1 MAVGLLVPW
10 PLKIVIDSVLGSQPP
25 PDLVARWVT
34 GVERTKLLALAV
46 GGGLVLTL
54 LSNALSVATSYLKTR
69 LEQAI
74 ILDFRS
80 DLFHHAERLSVAFR
94 DQVSTSRLMYAINF
108 EAAAA
113 GTLIM
118 ALQPLAQGALTVMG
132 MVWITF
138 RIDPTLALLAV
149 TVVPILYYSSGY
161 YARYIQPRL
170 LQVKWMEADALS
182 IIHDAMAM
190 VPIVS
195 AFSRE
200 DHELSRFRRQGN
212 ATLRARVGITT
223 RQTMFSLTVNMTTAT
238 GTALVLGFGSYQALR
253 GRLTPGD
260 LLVVLAYVA
269 AVYKPLE
276 AISYTVG
283 SLQDNL
289 VGLRMA
295 FHILDT
301 EPHHP

>member
-1 MAVGLLVPW
+1 
-10 PLKIVIDSVLGSQPP
+10 
-25 PDLVARWVT
+25 
-34 GVERTKLLALAV
+34 
-46 GGGLVLTL
+46 
-54 LSNALSVATSYLKTR
+54 
-69 LEQAI
+69 
-74 ILDFRS
+74 
-80 DLFHHAERLSVAFR
+80 
-94 DQVSTSRLMYAINF
+94 
-108 EAAAA
+108 
-113 GTLIM
+113 
-118 ALQPLAQGALTVMG
+118 
-132 MVWITF
+132 
-138 RIDPTLALLAV
+138 
-149 TVVPILYYSSGY
+149 
-161 YARYIQPRL
+161 
-170 LQVKWMEADALS
+170 MEADALS
-182 IIHDAMAM
+182 IIHDAMSM

-195 AFSRE
+195 AFGRE
-200 DHELSRFRRQGN
+200 EHELSRFRRQGN

-223 RQTMFSLTVNMTTAT
+223 RQTLFSLSVNMTTAT

-301 EPHHP
+301 EPIIQEVAGRRGPPRSGWPGHVRRRVVQLSRPLRHAEAHLL